1 MGEAAGAPGDPFS
14 SAAAVHLAVGDAS
27 SILERLQA
35 LPLCAEG
42 KITSISVSA
51 IAERLGGKWPLRREL
66 VHDHLDRALRRQ
78 IGPAA
83 IVLKLSDTD
92 FLVAQPGET
101 RLGGQLIAL
110 RCLHETLH
118 HFLGEALIPDM
129 IVHEVT
135 RLTPKIVY
143 GEQVDVAAVEAGAAE
158 EQRLAHAQTQAHKP
172 SEAMLAKWTP
182 FTASDGRE
190 LRVTWRFEPVLQLKT
205 SARIGHRVARQ
216 VLPEHSNIP
225 LSPTELSRLSRTDLE
240 RIDFA
245 TLQRAVGRLQ
255 TSGGDKDPSLIIPI
269 SMTSLSSTRA
279 RIVLRQLLAEAQTS
293 VQHGLICE
301 ICDVEG
307 APLSILSDAIAFVR
321 PYSLYVIGR
330 LAEPPSGGLVSLKGI
345 GLAGLSIEC
354 PPPIHGDAEFLAWMK
369 SRRSALKA
377 VGKTAIVYRLPS
389 VRAAA
394 MAAILGLT
402 HGSVE
407 PNAWPD
413 TRRRHEP
420 LAVFI

>member
-1 MGEAAGAPGDPFS
+1 MGEAAGAAGDAYPRDV
-14 SAAAVHLAVGDAS
+14 AVHLTVADAS

-35 LPLCAEG
+35 LTLCDEG
-42 KITSISVSA
+42 KITSISVGA
-51 IAERLGGKWPLRREL
+51 IAERLGHKWPLRREL

-83 IVLKLSDTD
+83 IVIKLSDTD
-92 FLVAQPGET
+92 FLVAQPEET
-101 RLGGQLIAL
+101 KLGGQVIAL
-110 RCLHETLH
+110 RCLRETLH

-143 GEQVDVAAVEAGAAE
+143 GEQVDVEVVEAEAAE
-158 EQRLAHAQTQAHKP
+158 ERRRARAQEP
-172 SEAMLAKWTP
+172 SAAMMAKWSP

-216 VLPEHSNIP
+216 VLPEHSNVP
-225 LSPTELSRLSRTDLE
+225 LSPIELSRLSRTDLE

-255 TSGGDKDPSLIIPI
+255 TSGADKDPSLIIPI
-269 SMTSLSSTRA
+269 SMTSLSSVRA
-279 RIVLRQLLAEAQTS
+279 RIVLRQLLVEAQAC

-307 APLSILSDAIAFVR
+307 APLGILSDAISFVR

-330 LAEPPSGGLVSLKGI
+330 LAEPPSGGLASLKGI
-345 GLAGLSIEC
+345 GLTGLSIEC
-354 PPPIHGDAEFLAWMK
+354 PPPVHSDAEFLGWMK
-369 SRRSALKA
+369 SRRLALKA
-377 VGKTAIVYRLPS
+377 VGKTAIVYRMPS
-389 VRAAA
+389 VKAAA
-394 MAAILGLT
+394 MASILGLT

-407 PNAWPD
+407 PGAWPD
-413 TRRRHEP
+413 TRGPPAP
-420 LAVFI
+420 LEVLI